1 MSNTFPDGFAIV
13 LDSETKVNDD
23 ASTVHKHTWKF
34 DFTGCTFEQVAT
46 KACDSLRISM
56 QGKVRRDL
64 DKHEG
69 VNYPDGLVEVNVAEM
84 LRGAFS
90 TQGPMT
96 PARFKAEL
104 ERATPE
110 QREGILAEARELL
123 AALDESD
130 DDPS

>member
-1 MSNTFPDGFAIV
+1 MSNTFPDGFVIV
-13 LDSETKVNDD
+13 LDSETLENKD

-34 DFTGCTFEQVAT
+34 DFTGCTLEQVAT

-64 DKHEG
+64 GTNSG
-69 VNYPDGLVEVNVAEM
+69 VNYPDGLIKVNVAEM
-84 LRGAFS
+84 LRGVVS
-90 TQGPMT
+90 VPMT

-104 ERATPE
+104 EAATPE
-110 QREGILAEARELL
+110 QRDAILAEARALL
-123 AALDESD
+123 DAVGDSE